1 MYVPPAFREERLSVL
16 YEAIRTYPLAM
27 LVTHGSSGLTANLI
41 PFTLKTSDD
50 GRDVLRAHL
59 ARANA
64 QLDDLRAGGDTLV
77 IFQGPQAYVT
87 PSWYATKREHGRVVP
102 TWNYVMVQVSGRP
115 QVFDDPVWVRS
126 QIGKLTRQQE
136 SGRPQPWF
144 VEDAPPEFVAAQ
156 IKGIV
161 GVDIPITAIHG
172 KWKASQN
179 QPAVNRAGVI
189 AGLRGEDPDSSMA
202 TVVEESVHQPPE
214 K

>member
-16 YEAIRTYPLAM
+16 YEAIRTHPLAT
-27 LVTHGSSGLTANLI
+27 LVTHGPSGLNANLI
-41 PFTLKTSDD
+41 PFTLVTGDQ

-64 QLDDLRAGGDTLV
+64 QVDELRARADTLV
-77 IFQGPQAYVT
+77 IFQGPQAYIT

-115 QVFDDPVWVRS
+115 QVFDDPDWVRS
-126 QIGKLTRQQE
+126 QIGDLTGQQE
-136 SGRPQPWF
+136 GDRPHPWF
-144 VEDAPPEFVAAQ
+144 VEDAPPDFVAAQ

-161 GVDIPITAIHG
+161 GVEIPISAMHG

-179 QPAVNRAGVI
+179 QPALNRVGVI
-189 AGLRGEDPDSSMA
+189 AGLRADDPDSPMA
-202 TVVEESVHQPPE
+202 TVVEDADPAPA
-214 K
+214 